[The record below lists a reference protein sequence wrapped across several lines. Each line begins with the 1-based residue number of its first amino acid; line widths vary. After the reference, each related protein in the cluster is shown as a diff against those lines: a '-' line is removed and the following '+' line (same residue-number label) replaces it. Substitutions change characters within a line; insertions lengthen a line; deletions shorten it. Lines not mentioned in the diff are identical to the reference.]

1 MSLLRFPFL
10 RNCDDVFVFCRCTFT
25 WKELSYSEGPAQKA
39 QRLQNEG
46 AEEVTVLTFLPPLL
60 HSVGEGRRPYLCL

>member
-1 MSLLRFPFL
+1 MMCLCFV
-10 RNCDDVFVFCRCTFT
+10 DVPLPGKSCQI
-25 WKELSYSEGPAQKA
+25 QKA

-46 AEEVTVLTFLPPLL
+46 AKEVTVLTFLPPLL